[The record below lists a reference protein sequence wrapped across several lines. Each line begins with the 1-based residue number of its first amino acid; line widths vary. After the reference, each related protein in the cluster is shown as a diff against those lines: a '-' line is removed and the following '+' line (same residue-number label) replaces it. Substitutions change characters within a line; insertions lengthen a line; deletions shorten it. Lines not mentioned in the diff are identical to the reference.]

1 MFRILNNSY
10 NKLSNVTDIE
20 KDDVLFS
27 GFDGNEE
34 PSHYNYAKWLIE
46 GRNLYKEF
54 ANCELNSHYNRLD
67 YYREMLYRFNTINAK
82 KNTQLLTLEE
92 IKSIIR

>member
-34 PSHYNYAKWLIE
+34 PSHYIP
-46 GRNLYKEF
+46 
-54 ANCELNSHYNRLD
+54 
-67 YYREMLYRFNTINAK
+67 T
-82 KNTQLLTLEE
+82 
-92 IKSIIR
+92 SIAIYPNM